1 MGWATVFLLLFRWN
15 LHETISWR
23 AIVRAL
29 PLSLHFDAELRR
41 RPAEPRILARQRTVA
56 GFRQH
61 QALNRSFFVGGG
73 VRRRIRV
80 TARQPISRTFGP
92 IRLLFQ
98 FLSFSSFF

>member
-73 VRRRIRV
+73 VRGRLRV
-80 TARQPISRTFGP
+80 TARHTDYRTFRRP
-92 IRLLFQ
+92 LRHFI
-98 FLSFSSFF
+98 FLSLNL